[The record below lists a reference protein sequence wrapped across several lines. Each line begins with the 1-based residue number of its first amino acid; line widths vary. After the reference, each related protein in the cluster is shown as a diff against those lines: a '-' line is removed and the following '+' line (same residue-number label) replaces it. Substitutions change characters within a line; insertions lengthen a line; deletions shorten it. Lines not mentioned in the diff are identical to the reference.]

1 MNITGIKN
9 SPLADL
15 EIDAYQKNF
24 SWKQEEKLLAGLPG
38 DKGVN
43 IAYETIDRHCMEGK
57 GEAIALRW
65 LGRNS
70 VRKDLS
76 YRSMMEMT
84 NQMANVLI
92 GLGIEKGDVVFSLLG
107 RTPNLYITAL
117 GALKTGAVYCPLFS
131 VFGPEP
137 IYQRLSRGKGKILIT
152 TSEIFNRKLKFG
164 IDRLPDLKFILIA
177 DSDIDLNK
185 RVLSLPKRIKDALKS
200 FTIPPT
206 SLNDPA
212 LLHFTSGTTGMPKGA
227 VHLHRSILTHAITG
241 RLVLDLKP
249 GDVYWCTADP
259 GWVTGTSYGII
270 TPLLHG
276 VTIIADEEEF
286 EADRWYRI
294 LEENHVQIWYTA
306 PTAFR
311 RLMRVTPHQNI
322 KERFPKLRL
331 ILSVG
336 EPLHPD
342 AVIWGQKTF
351 GVPVLD
357 NWWQTETGGI
367 MISNL
372 KDMKVKPGSMGKPI
386 PGIEA
391 AVASTDQI
399 FRLINE
405 PNTTGMLVLKKGWP
419 SMFSTYFGESL
430 RYDKC
435 FQGEWYITGDLVQR
449 DKEGYYWFVGR
460 SDDMI
465 KTSGHLVG
473 PFEVERVLME
483 HGQVSEAAV
492 IGKPDPMI
500 GELIK
505 GFVVLKPGA
514 VAGDVLKSEI
524 MAFARLHLGAAIAPR
539 QIEFIQG
546 LPKTRS
552 GKILRRLLK
561 ARDLGLPEGDLST
574 LENG

>member
-1 MNITGIKN
+1 MNITGINN
-9 SPLADL
+9 SLSADL
-15 EIDAYQKNF
+15 ETDTVQKKI
-24 SWKQEEKLLAGLPG
+24 SWKQEEELLAGLPG
-38 DKGVN
+38 EKGVN
-43 IAYETIDRHCMEGK
+43 IAYETIDRHCVEGK
-57 GEAIALRW
+57 GEAIAIRW
-65 LGRNS
+65 FGRNS

-76 YRSMMEMT
+76 YRSMMEMS
-84 NQMANVLI
+84 NQMANVLK
-92 GLGIEKGDVVFSLLG
+92 GLDIEKGDVVFSLLG
-107 RTPNLYITAL
+107 RTPDLYITAI
-117 GALKTGAVYCPLFS
+117 GTLKTGAIYCPLFS

-137 IYQRLSRGKGKILIT
+137 IFQRLSRGKGKILVT

-164 IDRLPDLKFILIA
+164 IDRLPELKYILIT
-177 DSDIDLNK
+177 DSDNDLNK
-185 RVLSLPKRIKDALKS
+185 RVISLPKRMKVALKS
-200 FTIPPT
+200 YTIPPT

-227 VHLHRSILTHAITG
+227 VHLHKSILTHSVTG

-249 GDVYWCTADP
+249 GDIYWCTADP

-311 RLMRVTPHQNI
+311 RLMRVTLHQSI
-322 KERFPKLRL
+322 KDRFPELRL

-391 AVASTDQI
+391 AVASTEQN
-399 FRLINE
+399 FRLITE

-435 FQGEWYITGDLVQR
+435 FQGEWYMTGDLVQR
-449 DKEGYYWFVGR
+449 DSEGYYWFVGR

-514 VAGDVLKSEI
+514 VAGDVLRSEI

>member
-1 MNITGIKN
+1 
-9 SPLADL
+9 
-15 EIDAYQKNF
+15 
-24 SWKQEEKLLAGLPG
+24 LLSGLPG
-38 DKGVN
+38 QQGVN
-43 IAYETIDRHCMEGK
+43 IAYETVDKHCDEGK
-57 GEAIALRW
+57 GDRIAIRW

-76 YRSMMEMT
+76 YRSMMEMS
-84 NQMANVLI
+84 NQMANVLK
-92 GLGIEKGDVVFSLLG
+92 GLDIEKGDVVFSLLG
-107 RTPNLYITAL
+107 RTPDLYITAI
-117 GALKTGAVYCPLFS
+117 GTLKTGAIYCPLFS

-137 IYQRLSRGKGKILIT
+137 IFQRLSRGKGKILVT

-164 IDRLPDLKFILIA
+164 IDRLPELKYILIT
-177 DSDIDLNK
+177 DSDNDLNK
-185 RVLSLPKRIKDALKS
+185 RVISLPKRMKDALKS
-200 FTIPPT
+200 YTIPPT

-227 VHLHRSILTHAITG
+227 VHLHKSILTHSVTG

-249 GDVYWCTADP
+249 GDIYWCTADP

-294 LEENHVQIWYTA
+294 LEENHVQIWYTS

-311 RLMRVTPHQNI
+311 RLMRVTPHQSI
-322 KERFPKLRL
+322 KDRFPELRL

-391 AVASTDQI
+391 AVASTEQN
-399 FRLINE
+399 FRLITE

-435 FQGEWYITGDLVQR
+435 FQGEWYMTGDLVQR
-449 DKEGYYWFVGR
+449 DSEGYYWFVGR

-514 VAGDVLKSEI
+514 VAGDVLRSEI

>member
-1 MNITGIKN
+1 MNITGVKDPSSFITEV
-9 SPLADL
+9 DVV
-15 EIDAYQKNF
+15 QGNF
-24 SWKQEEKLLAGLPG
+24 TWKQEEKLLSGLPG
-38 DKGVN
+38 QQGVN
-43 IAYETIDRHCMEGK
+43 IAYETVDKHCDEGK
-57 GEAIALRW
+57 GDRIAIRW

-76 YRSMMEMT
+76 YRSMMEMS
-84 NQMANVLI
+84 NQMANVLK
-92 GLGIEKGDVVFSLLG
+92 GLDIEKGDVVFSLLG
-107 RTPNLYITAL
+107 RTPDLYITAI
-117 GALKTGAVYCPLFS
+117 GTLKTGAIYCPLFS

-137 IYQRLSRGKGKILIT
+137 IFQRLSRGKGKILVT

-164 IDRLPDLKFILIA
+164 IDRLPELKYILIT
-177 DSDIDLNK
+177 DSDNDLNK
-185 RVLSLPKRIKDALKS
+185 RVISLPKRMKDALKS
-200 FTIPPT
+200 YTIPPT

-227 VHLHRSILTHAITG
+227 VHLHKSILTHSVTG

-249 GDVYWCTADP
+249 GDIYWCTADP

-294 LEENHVQIWYTA
+294 LEENHVQIWYTS

-311 RLMRVTPHQNI
+311 RLMRVTPHQSI
-322 KERFPKLRL
+322 KDRFPELRL

-391 AVASTDQI
+391 AVASTEQN
-399 FRLINE
+399 FRLITE

-435 FQGEWYITGDLVQR
+435 FQGEWYMTGDLVQR
-449 DKEGYYWFVGR
+449 DSEGYYWFVGR

-514 VAGDVLKSEI
+514 VAGDVLRSEI